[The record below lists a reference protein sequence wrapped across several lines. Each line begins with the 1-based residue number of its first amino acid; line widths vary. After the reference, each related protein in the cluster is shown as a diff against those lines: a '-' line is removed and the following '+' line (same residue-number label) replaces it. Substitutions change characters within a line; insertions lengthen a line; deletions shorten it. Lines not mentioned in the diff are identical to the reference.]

1 MAEPLKCGVYEH
13 YKGKKYL
20 VLGVARHTE
29 TGELMAVYVPLY
41 ELPGAG
47 GVQMAV
53 RPLSM
58 FTEQVPFG
66 SETMPRF
73 RFTGEG
79 GDGGTQAPVTS
90 KALGDEIGLGDEK
103 GSGRE

>member
-1 MAEPLKCGVYEH
+1 VSGQLKCGVYEH

-41 ELPGAG
+41 ELPDSG

-53 RPLSM
+53 RPLEM
-58 FTEQVPFG
+58 FMEDVSVG
-66 SETMPRF
+66 SETRPRF
-73 RFTGEG
+73 RFTGE
-79 GDGGTQAPVTS
+79 DGSAT
-90 KALGDEIGLGDEK
+90 K
-103 GSGRE
+103 

>member
-1 MAEPLKCGVYEH
+1 MDGQLRCGVYEH

-41 ELPGAG
+41 ELPDNR

-53 RPLSM
+53 RPLEM
-58 FTEQVPFG
+58 FTGQVGTG
-66 SETMPRF
+66 SGARPRF
-73 RFTGEG
+73 RFL
-79 GDGGTQAPVTS
+79 GDGGDA
-90 KALGDEIGLGDEK
+90 AA
-103 GSGRE
+103 

>member
-1 MAEPLKCGVYEH
+1 VSRQIRCGVYEH

-29 TGELMAVYVPLY
+29 TGELVAVYVPLY
-41 ELPGAG
+41 ELPDGD

-53 RPLSM
+53 RPLEM
-58 FTEQVPFG
+58 FTEDVLVG
-66 SETMPRF
+66 SETRPRF

-79 GDGGTQAPVTS
+79 TGGS
-90 KALGDEIGLGDEK
+90 E
-103 GSGRE
+103 